1 MSYDIDK
8 FATYLRTHAAKHS
21 QFQCAKFVRRALEA
35 GGADTKGHPVFAS
48 EYGPIL
54 IRNGFHA
61 ITVDKPESFGFL
73 KGDIVV
79 MEATKH
85 GSPAGHIAGYDGSNW
100 VSDFVQHG
108 FWPGPAYEREKPS
121 YVVYR
126 R

>member
-1 MSYDIDK
+1 MPYDTDK
-8 FATYLRTHAAKHS
+8 FAAYLRTHAGKHS
-21 QFQCAKFVRRALEA
+21 QSKCAKFIRRALEE
-35 GGADTKGHPVFAS
+35 GGADTKGHPGVAR
-48 EYGPIL
+48 EYGPTL

-61 ITVDKPESFGFL
+61 ITVDKPETFGFL

-79 MEATKH
+79 MEPTKH
-85 GSPAGHIAGYDGSNW
+85 GNQAGHIAAYDGRDW

-108 FWPGPAYEREKPS
+108 FWPGPGYEREKPS